1 MIQERPLALGLGLE
15 CELPNPSPN
24 PNPNLKRTCHDHQE
38 NPHVKW
44 DDIAELSEVKRVL
57 KESNPNPNPS
67 PNPNPNQVKR
77 VLKESL
83 VMPLR
88 FPHLFV
94 GRLQPWNQPEPQ
106 A

>member
-1 MIQERPLALGLGLE
+1 M
-15 CELPNPSPN
+15 
-24 PNPNLKRTCHDHQE
+24 
-38 NPHVKW
+38 
-44 DDIAELSEVKRVL
+44 L

>member
-1 MIQERPLALGLGLE
+1 
-15 CELPNPSPN
+15 
-24 PNPNLKRTCHDHQE
+24 
-38 NPHVKW
+38 
-44 DDIAELSEVKRVL
+44 VKRVL
-57 KESNPNPNPS
+57 KESNPNPNPDPN

-94 GRLQPWNQPEPQ
+94 GRLQPSNQPEPEP
-106 A
+106 